1 MPIYEYHC
9 EKCGEF
15 DVMQKITANPLRKC
29 PTCKSKVK
37 KLMSN
42 TAFQL
47 KGTGWYVTDYG
58 NKGSTKS
65 AENASKSS
73 EGSSSDSSSSDSS
86 PSDISSSDSSSSAS
100 SGSDTNS
107 KKKSKGKGKGESAAA

>member
-9 EKCGEF
+9 EKCGDF
-15 DVMQKITANPLRKC
+15 DVMQKITAGALRKC

-58 NKGSTKS
+58 NKGSTNRS
-65 AENASKSS
+65 EGGSSSDDSS
-73 EGSSSDSSSSDSS
+73 ESSSSDSSSSETKSE
-86 PSDISSSDSSSSAS
+86 
-100 SGSDTNS
+100 TKS
-107 KKKSKGKGKGESAAA
+107 KKSKGKGKGKGESAAA

>member
-9 EKCGEF
+9 EKCGDF
-15 DVMQKITANPLRKC
+15 DVMQKITAGPLRKC

-58 NKGSTKS
+58 KKGSGAAPS
-65 AENASKSS
+65 EGASESTSSSDASDGAKSS
-73 EGSSSDSSSSDSS
+73 ETKSESK
-86 PSDISSSDSSSSAS
+86 P
-100 SGSDTNS
+100 
-107 KKKSKGKGKGESAAA
+107 KKKSKGKGESAAA

>member
-9 EKCGEF
+9 ETCGDF
-15 DVMQKITANPLRKC
+15 DVMQKITAGPLRKC

-58 NKGSTKS
+58 KKGSGG
-65 AENASKSS
+65 AASD
-73 EGSSSDSSSSDSS
+73 GASDGTSSSSDT
-86 PSDISSSDSSSSAS
+86 SDGAKSAETKS
-100 SGSDTNS
+100 ESKP
-107 KKKSKGKGKGESAAA
+107 KKKSKGKGESAAA

>member
-9 EKCGEF
+9 EKCGDF
-15 DVMQKITANPLRKC
+15 DVMQKITAGPLRKC
-29 PTCKSKVK
+29 PTCKSKVR

-58 NKGSTKS
+58 NKGSTNRTDS
-65 AENASKSS
+65 GSEGTSGGSSGSTSS
-73 EGSSSDSSSSDSS
+73 ESGSDSSS
-86 PSDISSSDSSSSAS
+86 
-100 SGSDTNS
+100 GSTDTKSEGKS
-107 KKKSKGKGKGESAAA
+107 KKPKSKSKGESAAA

>member
-9 EKCGEF
+9 EKCGDF
-15 DVMQKITANPLRKC
+15 DVMQKITAKPLRKC
-29 PTCKSKVK
+29 PTCKSKVT

-58 NKGSTKS
+58 GKKSSGSSSSSSESSSES
-65 AENASKSS
+65 AAS
-73 EGSSSDSSSSDSS
+73 EGSKSES
-86 PSDISSSDSSSSAS
+86 
-100 SGSDTNS
+100 
-107 KKKSKGKGKGESAAA
+107 KSKSKSKSGGGKGDTAAA

>member
-9 EKCGEF
+9 EKCGDF
-15 DVMQKITANPLRKC
+15 DVMQKITAKPLRKC
-29 PTCKSKVK
+29 PTCKSKVT

-58 NKGSTKS
+58 GKKSSGTGS
-65 AENASKSS
+65 SKS
-73 EGSSSDSSSSDSS
+73 ESSSPESPKAESGKSDSK
-86 PSDISSSDSSSSAS
+86 PKS
-100 SGSDTNS
+100 SG
-107 KKKSKGKGKGESAAA
+107 GKGDTAAA

>member
-9 EKCGEF
+9 EKCGDF
-15 DVMQKITANPLRKC
+15 DVMQKITAKPLRKC

-37 KLMSN
+37 KLISN

-58 NKGSTKS
+58 GK
-65 AENASKSS
+65 SKSRDG
-73 EGSSSDSSSSDSS
+73 EAGSAKPTSSSSDGGSA
-86 PSDISSSDSSSSAS
+86 DGAS
-100 SGSDTNS
+100 SKKTE
-107 KKKSKGKGKGESAAA
+107 KKSPKGKGESAAA

>member
-9 EKCGEF
+9 EKCGDF
-15 DVMQKITANPLRKC
+15 DVMQKITAGPLRKC

-58 NKGSTKS
+58 NKGSTNRTEGS
-65 AENASKSS
+65 SGDSGSS
-73 EGSSSDSSSSDSS
+73 ESSDSSSSDSS
-86 PSDISSSDSSSSAS
+86 SSDTKSE
-100 SGSDTNS
+100 S
-107 KKKSKGKGKGESAAA
+107 KPKKSKSKGKGESAAA

>member
-9 EKCGEF
+9 EKCGVF
-15 DVMQKITANPLRKC
+15 DVMQKITAGPLRKC
-29 PTCKSKVK
+29 PTCKMKVK

-58 NKGSTKS
+58 NKGSGGGS
-65 AENASKSS
+65 NSS
-73 EGSSSDSSSSDSS
+73 ESSSDGSSS
-86 PSDISSSDSSSSAS
+86 
-100 SGSDTNS
+100 SGSSTSSES
-107 KKKSKGKGKGESAAA
+107 KSEGKSKKSKSKGKGESAAA

>member
-9 EKCGEF
+9 EKCGDF

-29 PTCKSKVK
+29 PTCKSKVT

-47 KGTGWYVTDYG
+47 KGTGWYVTDYA
-58 NKGSTKS
+58 KKS
-65 AENASKSS
+65 SGPSASS
-73 EGSSSDSSSSDSS
+73 EGSASGAGSDTGGSDTGGDSSSSDGKASK
-86 PSDISSSDSSSSAS
+86 SDGDSKSDGKA
-100 SGSDTNS
+100 
-107 KKKSKGKGKGESAAA
+107 KKSKPKGKGESAAA

>member
-9 EKCGEF
+9 ERCGDF

-29 PTCKSKVK
+29 PTCKSKVR

-47 KGTGWYVTDYG
+47 RGTGWYVTDYA
-58 NKGSTKS
+58 NKGKKS
-65 AENASKSS
+65 ESS
-73 EGSSSDSSSSDSS
+73 EGKSETPKPEASADSTA
-86 PSDISSSDSSSSAS
+86 AS
-100 SGSDTNS
+100 EKPAEKPAAKS
-107 KKKSKGKGKGESAAA
+107 KKSSGKGESAAA

>member
-9 EKCGEF
+9 EKCGDF
-15 DVMQKITANPLRKC
+15 DVMQKITAGPLRKC
-29 PTCKSKVK
+29 PTCKSKVR

-58 NKGSTKS
+58 GKKSSGSS
-65 AENASKSS
+65 SS
-73 EGSSSDSSSSDSS
+73 EGSSDSSSSDST
-86 PSDISSSDSSSSAS
+86 SSDSSSSETKS
-100 SGSDTNS
+100 ES
-107 KKKSKGKGKGESAAA
+107 KPKSKGKGKGESAAA